1 MVTLIIILAAAC
13 SGFACGIVIAAILAG
28 AKEEDAYRAGYC
40 EGREDEGREKPE
52 LAVRPVCGYDAQ
64 SDE

>member
-1 MVTLIIILAAAC
+1 VVTLIIILAAAC

-40 EGREDEGREKPE
+40 EGRDDEGREW
-52 LAVRPVCGYDAQ
+52 
-64 SDE
+64 